1 MRTRRPLEILLAVS
15 VVLALATAACGGQ
28 KPDTPASSKGQ
39 LLPSR
44 PDQLPTFDPA
54 TFRRLIAQLHGKPV
68 VVNVWASWCGPCTAE
83 APELAA
89 VARATRG
96 RVQFLG
102 VDILD
107 QVTPARA
114 FIHKY
119 GWIYPSVFDPTAA
132 IRDGL
137 GFLGQPFTLVFDRQG
152 EQVWAWYGPVTK
164 DLLTAEL
171 KTLHAV

>member
-1 MRTRRPLEILLAVS
+1 MQILRPAATLLALI
-15 VVLALATAACGGQ
+15 VVLSVAASACGGQ
-28 KPDTPASSKGQ
+28 KPDATASADGQ

-44 PDQLPTFDPA
+44 PDQLPTFDLA
-54 TFRRLIAQLHGKPV
+54 AFRWLVAQLHGKPV

-96 RVQFLG
+96 KVQFLG

-107 QVTPARA
+107 KLTPARA
-114 FIHKY
+114 FIHRY
-119 GWIYPSVFDPTAA
+119 GWIYPSVFDPSGA

-137 GFLGQPFTLVFDRQG
+137 GFLGQPVTLVFDQQG
-152 EQVWAWYGPVTK
+152 KQVWSWSGPVNR
-164 DLLTAEL
+164 DLLTTEL
-171 KTLHAV
+171 KTLHAI